1 MIKKIIL
8 SFLVLMLLSPFSA
21 GAETNSKISVD
32 MEYIILSPDE
42 NGSTVITD
50 MTYYKN
56 MTTEDYAGDEQSEGV
71 LNVTI
76 PEGAT
81 ELTILDEKIQYKQTE
96 TGFITTDPIPASGS
110 TFLPYSYKVKQG
122 QDIGVT
128 FNYPV
133 SLYQVLIPEGLG
145 SIEGKDAELTNQ
157 GLMDIDGKSYW
168 SWAVQNIQQN
178 QTVTFSY
185 DKDKQPSGEGNKSSA
200 TANENVGNVTKT
212 APDFHNPGHIRMWEQ
227 SMLKGFNP
235 HIVMIVLGAI
245 LIAGIGYFTYFRL
258 KGRKQ
263 DILESDKEEKAFK
276 LLMSKQKA
284 ILDKI
289 LELEDSYEKGQ
300 ISEDDYHA
308 RLGAY
313 KQHLVQVKVSLS
325 QFVE

>member
-1 MIKKIIL
+1 MDPRP
-8 SFLVLMLLSPFSA
+8 V
-21 GAETNSKISVD
+21 
-32 MEYIILSPDE
+32 
-42 NGSTVITD
+42 TD
-50 MTYYKN
+50 MTNYKN
-56 MTTEDYAGDEQSEGV
+56 LTAEDYSGDGQSEGV
-71 LNVTI
+71 LRVTI
-76 PEGAT
+76 PEGASG
-81 ELTILDEKIQYKQTE
+81 LTILDEKIKYKETE
-96 TGFITTDPIPASGS
+96 TGFFTTDPIPNGGS

-133 SLYQVLIPEGLG
+133 RIYQVLIPEGLG
-145 SIEGKDAELTNQ
+145 SIEVKDAELTNQ
-157 GLMDIDGKSYW
+157 GLIDIDGKSYW
-168 SWAVQNIQQN
+168 SWSVQNIQTN

-185 DKDKQPSGEGNKSSA
+185 DKDKQPSGQGTQVSETG
-200 TANENVGNVTKT
+200 NENVGNVTKT
-212 APDFHNPGHIRMWEQ
+212 APDFHNPGHLRMWEQ
-227 SMLKGFNP
+227 SALKGFNP
-235 HIVMIVLGAI
+235 HIFMIVLGAI

-258 KGRKQ
+258 KARKQ
-263 DILESDKEEKAFK
+263 DVLESDKEEKAFK

-300 ISEDDYHA
+300 ISEEDYHA